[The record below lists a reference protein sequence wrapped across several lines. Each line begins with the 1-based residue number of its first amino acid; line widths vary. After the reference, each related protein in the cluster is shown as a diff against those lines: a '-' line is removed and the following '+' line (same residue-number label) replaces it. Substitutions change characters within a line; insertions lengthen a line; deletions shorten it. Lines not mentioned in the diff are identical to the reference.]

1 MRAKVYSLMIAS
13 TLVLAAWPGAAAQGE
28 RGDWQAVMS
37 LAEGTGVV
45 VETKGGRTIKSYLTG
60 ASDTAL
66 ELTPMDGGGTVS
78 LSRDEVRKVYL
89 ARRRSKGGAAKVGA
103 WIGAGVGLALA
114 FVVAAEA
121 GENSDAAPGV
131 ILFPAYGAGAGAL
144 VGAAAGGKVR
154 KGRLVYESN

>member
-1 MRAKVYSLMIAS
+1 MRTKVYSLLIAS
-13 TLVLAAWPGAAAQGE
+13 TFMLAAWPGAAAQGE

-37 LAEGTGVV
+37 LVEGTGVV
-45 VETKGGRTIKSYLTG
+45 VETKGGRTIKSHLTR

-66 ELTPMDGGGTVS
+66 DLAPVDGGGALS

-89 ARRRSKGGAAKVGA
+89 AKIRSKGRAAKIGA
-103 WIGAGVGLALA
+103 WIGAGVGLGLA
-114 FVVAAEA
+114 FVVAAKA